1 MECAILISLLIGGTS
16 ALLRC
21 CVVCFSSPLHSHYQV
36 VMLSHFSSP
45 FTCFTLTPPPVCGA
59 SPHLLLFHRRYS
71 FLQRTATAAS
81 AAMMRRRMWP
91 TRRCCRVGLLSPQT
105 NAACVIM
112 SPLRICRRQR
122 IRQQFQPRLT
132 ATGASGRAT
141 GHPPMVNYSSG
152 GRWEGLRRRIPQRT
166 VRLRSLSDAP
176 RALRAVRVGL
186 R

>member
-21 CVVCFSSPLHSHYQV
+21 CVVCFSSPLHSHYV
-36 VMLSHFSSP
+36 ISLLFSFHMFHP
-45 FTCFTLTPPPVCGA
+45 NTTTRLRVPP
-59 SPHLLLFHRRYS
+59 PHLLLFHRRYS